1 MSCSYF
7 LTIESWYCTSKLLGL
22 DELLSHSEEIILL
35 MRRLLN
41 YIKERIL
48 HDDLSH
54 LSELLIQH
62 QVLMVRVILL
72 LLKLLPLLLIV
83 SGILY

>member
-1 MSCSYF
+1 
-7 LTIESWYCTSKLLGL
+7 
-22 DELLSHSEEIILL
+22 

-41 YIKERIL
+41 DIKERIL